1 MGSNPPQGGSGSGT
15 VINALSDVEDVT
27 ISGNRSGEILKWNG
41 SAWINQTLAETGIQ
55 TTLSNAAIKTAY
67 EANADSNEF
76 SDAEQ
81 SKLAAI
87 EASATADQT
96 NAEIV
101 AAVEAGADS
110 NTFTDADHSKLN
122 AIEASAT
129 ADQTASEIKTAYES
143 NSDTNEFSDAEQTK
157 LAGIAANANNYT
169 HTTNANLTGEVT
181 SSGNAATITDDIV
194 DEANLKVDNS
204 PTNDYVL
211 TAKSS
216 AAGGLTWKVGGGG
229 NHTVQDWDLQGSTPA
244 DPGTDTGRMYMK
256 DIDSNNEGLFMKIK
270 KNGTVS
276 EVQVL

>member
-1 MGSNPPQGGSGSGT
+1 MGSNPPQGGGGSGT

-27 ISGNRSGEILKWNG
+27 ISGNSSGEILKWNG

-67 EANADSNEF
+67 EANADS
-76 SDAEQ
+76 
-81 SKLAAI
+81 
-87 EASATADQT
+87 
-96 NAEIV
+96 
-101 AAVEAGADS
+101 
-110 NTFTDADHSKLN
+110 
-122 AIEASAT
+122 
-129 ADQTASEIKTAYES
+129 
-143 NSDTNEFSDAEQTK
+143 NEFSDAEQTK

-216 AAGGLTWKVGGGG
+216 AAGGLTWNVGGGG